1 MQWTRIHNLQHP
13 AESVSVYPKP
23 VEPMNPLIPYHG
35 ALEFYGDA
43 IDLSYSLTS
52 TATIGQQAD
61 LDAKSSFDSPFA

>member
-1 MQWTRIHNLQHP
+1 
-13 AESVSVYPKP
+13 
-23 VEPMNPLIPYHG
+23 MNPLIPYHG